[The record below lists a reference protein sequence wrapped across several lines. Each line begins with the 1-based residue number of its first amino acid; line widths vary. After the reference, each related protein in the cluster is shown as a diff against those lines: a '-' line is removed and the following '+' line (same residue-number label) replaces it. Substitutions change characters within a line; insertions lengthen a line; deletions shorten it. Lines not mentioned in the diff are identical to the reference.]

1 MRGVTVRDALDGAR
15 TAIGASASQSPALDA
30 ELLLAFALGV
40 DRAALITDP
49 QREVT
54 GPPVRLFQD
63 LVRRRSVGHEP
74 VAYLV
79 ASKGFRSIEL
89 EVDSRVLVPRPETEL
104 LVELALALPQA
115 ARVLDVGSGSGA
127 IALALKQERPDLTV
141 CGSDISAKALE
152 LARRNA
158 ERLELDVEFFE
169 ADLLTGI
176 AGQWDAILS
185 NPPYIAESQ
194 RAALPVEVIGHEPE
208 LALMAGADGLDVIR
222 PLISAAAQSKARLL
236 AIELGAGQA
245 GAVAQLVAAAGFT
258 KVAAH
263 ADLAGIERVI
273 VGER

>member
-15 TAIGASASQSPALDA
+15 TAIGASGSESPALDA

-49 QREVT
+49 QREVV
-54 GPPVRLFQD
+54 GPPVRVFQD

-74 VAYLV
+74 VAYLI

-89 EVDSRVLVPRPETEL
+89 AVDRRVLVPRPETEL
-104 LVELALALPQA
+104 LVELALGLPQA

-127 IALALKQERPDLTV
+127 VALALKQERPDLIIS
-141 CGSDISAKALE
+141 GSDISAAALE
-152 LARRNA
+152 LARGNA
-158 ERLELDVEFFE
+158 RRLRLDVEFLE
-169 ADLLTGI
+169 ADLLAGLGTG
-176 AGQWDAILS
+176 WDAILS
-185 NPPYIAESQ
+185 NPPYIAEIERSM
-194 RAALPVEVIGHEPE
+194 LPIDVIGHEPE

-222 PLISAAAQSKARLL
+222 PLIIAAAQSEARLL

-245 GAVAQLVAAAGFT
+245 GAVAELVAAAGFT
-258 KVAAH
+258 TVVAH
-263 ADLAGIERVI
+263 ADLAGIERVV

>member
-1 MRGVTVRDALDGAR
+1 MRGVSVRDALDGAR
-15 TAIGASASQSPALDA
+15 TAIGASGSQSPALDA

-54 GPPVRLFQD
+54 GPPVRVFQD

-104 LVELALALPQA
+104 LVELALGLPPA
-115 ARVLDVGSGSGA
+115 ARVLDVGTGSGA
-127 IALALKQERPDLTV
+127 VALALKQERPDLLV
-141 CGSDISAKALE
+141 CGADISADALE
-152 LARRNA
+152 LARSNA
-158 ERLELDVEFFE
+158 ARLGLEVEFFQ
-169 ADLLTGI
+169 ADLLDGLSTDWG
-176 AGQWDAILS
+176 AILS
-185 NPPYIAESQ
+185 NPPYIAESE
-194 RAALPVEVIGHEPE
+194 RSTLPIDVIGHEPE

-222 PLISAAAQSKARLL
+222 PLIIAAGQSEARLL
-236 AIELGAGQA
+236 ALELGGGQA
-245 GAVAQLVAAAGFT
+245 TTVAELVTAAGFGAVT
-258 KVAAH
+258 TH
-263 ADLAGIERVI
+263 RDLAGIERVV

>member
-15 TAIGASASQSPALDA
+15 TAIGASGSESPALDA

-49 QREVT
+49 QREVV
-54 GPPVRLFQD
+54 GPPVRVFQD

-89 EVDSRVLVPRPETEL
+89 AVDSRVLVPRPETEL
-104 LVELALALPQA
+104 LVELALGLPQA

-127 IALALKQERPDLTV
+127 VALALKQERPDLIIS
-141 CGSDISAKALE
+141 GSDISAAALE
-152 LARRNA
+152 LARGNA
-158 ERLELDVEFFE
+158 RRLGLDVEFLE
-169 ADLLTGI
+169 ADLL
-176 AGQWDAILS
+176 AGLGTDWDAILS
-185 NPPYIAESQ
+185 NPPYIAEIERST
-194 RAALPVEVIGHEPE
+194 LPIDVIGHEPE

-222 PLISAAAQSKARLL
+222 PLIIAAAQSEARLL

-245 GAVAQLVAAAGFT
+245 GAVAELVAAAGFT
-258 KVAAH
+258 TVVAH
-263 ADLAGIERVI
+263 ADLAGIERVV

>member
-15 TAIGASASQSPALDA
+15 TAIGASGSESPALDA

-49 QREVT
+49 QREVV
-54 GPPVRLFQD
+54 GPPVRVFQD

-74 VAYLV
+74 VAYLI

-89 EVDSRVLVPRPETEL
+89 AVDRRVLVPRPETEL
-104 LVELALALPQA
+104 LVELALGLPQA

-127 IALALKQERPDLTV
+127 VALALKQERPDLIIS
-141 CGSDISAKALE
+141 GSDISAAALE
-152 LARRNA
+152 LARGNA
-158 ERLELDVEFFE
+158 RRLGLDVEFLE
-169 ADLLTGI
+169 ADLLAGLGTG
-176 AGQWDAILS
+176 WDAILS
-185 NPPYIAESQ
+185 NPPYIAEIERST
-194 RAALPVEVIGHEPE
+194 LPIDVIGHEPE

-222 PLISAAAQSKARLL
+222 PLIIAAAQSEARLL

-245 GAVAQLVAAAGFT
+245 GAVAELVAAAGFT
-258 KVAAH
+258 TVVAH
-263 ADLAGIERVI
+263 ADLAGIERVV

>member
-1 MRGVTVRDALDGAR
+1 MRGVSVRDALDGAR
-15 TAIGASASQSPALDA
+15 TAIGASGSQSPALDA

-54 GPPVRLFQD
+54 GPPVRVFQD

-104 LVELALALPQA
+104 LVELALGLPPA
-115 ARVLDVGSGSGA
+115 ARVLDVGTGSGA
-127 IALALKQERPDLTV
+127 VALALKQERPDLLV
-141 CGSDISAKALE
+141 CGADISADALE
-152 LARRNA
+152 LARSNA
-158 ERLELDVEFFE
+158 ARLGLEVEFFQ
-169 ADLLTGI
+169 ADLLDGLSTDWG
-176 AGQWDAILS
+176 AILS
-185 NPPYIAESQ
+185 NPPYIAESE
-194 RAALPVEVIGHEPE
+194 RSTLPIDVIGHEPE

-222 PLISAAAQSKARLL
+222 PLIIAAGQSEARLL
-236 AIELGAGQA
+236 ALELGAGQA
-245 GAVAQLVAAAGFT
+245 TTVAELVTAAGFGAVT
-258 KVAAH
+258 TH
-263 ADLAGIERVI
+263 RDLAGIERVV

>member
-1 MRGVTVRDALDGAR
+1 MRGVSVRDALDGAR
-15 TAIGASASQSPALDA
+15 TAIGASGSESPALDA

-49 QREVT
+49 QREVV
-54 GPPVRLFQD
+54 GPPVRVFQD

-89 EVDSRVLVPRPETEL
+89 VVDSRVLVPRPETEL
-104 LVELALALPQA
+104 LVELALELPQA

-127 IALALKQERPDLTV
+127 VALALKQERPDLLIS
-141 CGSDISAKALE
+141 GSDISAAALE
-152 LARRNA
+152 LARANA
-158 ERLELDVEFFE
+158 RRLGLDVEFLE
-169 ADLLTGI
+169 ADLLAGLGTG
-176 AGQWDAILS
+176 WDAILS
-185 NPPYIAESQ
+185 NPPYIAESE
-194 RAALPVEVIGHEPE
+194 RSTLPIDVIGHEPE

-222 PLISAAAQSKARLL
+222 PLIIAAAQSEARLL

-245 GAVAQLVAAAGFT
+245 GAVAELVAAAGFT
-258 KVAAH
+258 TVVAH
-263 ADLAGIERVI
+263 ADLAGIERVV